1 MGGEEGADGRRRGRG
16 WETKRERVEGEEGEK
31 ELGLYVGEGKGGV

>member
-1 MGGEEGADGRRRGRG
+1 VGGRRRGSR
-16 WETKRERVEGEEGEK
+16 WKAKRERVEGEEGEK